1 MSSERWCRSKN
12 EYFMAEGWMRGGAT
26 QVPEGS
32 EESRP
37 VLEGRPALVDQCT
50 EATWGFRAALESA
63 GGHLYE

>member
-1 MSSERWCRSKN
+1 
-12 EYFMAEGWMRGGAT
+12 MRGGAT